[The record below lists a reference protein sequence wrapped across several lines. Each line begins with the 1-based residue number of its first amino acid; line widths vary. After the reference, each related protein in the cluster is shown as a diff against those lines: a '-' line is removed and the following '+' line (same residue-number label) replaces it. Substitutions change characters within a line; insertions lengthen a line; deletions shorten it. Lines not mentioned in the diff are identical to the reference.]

1 MILRKEILMYSN
13 LLNNEAFNK
22 LPDEV
27 KEKLKNC
34 KNEEEAM
41 DILKDNMIEIPS
53 DELKKVAGGSCWTEN
68 CYTYGRPDLG

>member
-1 MILRKEILMYSN
+1 MDSN

-34 KNEEEAM
+34 TSEEEAM
-41 DILKDNMIEIPS
+41 DVLKDNMIEIPS
-53 DELKKVAGGSCWTEN
+53 DELKKVAGGACWEN
-68 CYTYGRPDLG
+68 LLTNYPR